1 VSGAFPPFAVA
12 CARLYAAEAM
22 ADITKKD
29 MERGRKLVAGAVAA
43 PAILTAVPAL
53 ITLLLLILAPLAPP
67 SAVVVF
73 FFGAVFTV
81 LGFLIGLG
89 IAGLLVH
96 RRSRWI
102 RDMRERIAADGIRAE
117 EIGWFT
123 NELKA
128 AEKRAL
134 KAVEARD
141 LLLGDAYRETLASR
155 LTATRILRSS
165 KRELM
170 LARKREGKIKML
182 KSGRRE
188 EFLSEI
194 KRDIEKVSVIRD
206 EASAMLAEAEARLQM
221 IEAAATRGGSLADSE
236 LALKKLSA
244 RTRELPLALESAR
257 MSEEI
262 RLELEAENDV
272 GE

>member
-1 VSGAFPPFAVA
+1 
-12 CARLYAAEAM
+12 M
-22 ADITKKD
+22 ADITKSD
-29 MERGRKLVAGAVAA
+29 LVRGRKLVAGAVTA
-43 PAILTAVPAL
+43 PAVLTAAPAL
-53 ITLLLLILAPLAPP
+53 ITLLALMLAPLAPP
-67 SAVVVF
+67 SAFVVL
-73 FFGAVFTV
+73 FFGAVVTV
-81 LGFLIGLG
+81 LGLLVGLG
-89 IAGLLVH
+89 IAGYLVH
-96 RRSRWI
+96 KRGRWL
-102 RDMRERIAADGIRAE
+102 REMRELIAADGIRAE

-134 KAVEARD
+134 KSVEARD

-155 LTATRILRSS
+155 LTATRILKSS

-170 LARKREGKIKML
+170 LARKREGRIKML
-182 KSGRRE
+182 KSGRRD

-194 KRDIEKVSVIRD
+194 SRDVEKVSGIRD

-244 RTRELPLALESAR
+244 RTKELPLALESAR

>member
-1 VSGAFPPFAVA
+1 
-12 CARLYAAEAM
+12 M
-22 ADITKKD
+22 ADITRSD
-29 MERGRKLVAGAVAA
+29 LQRGRKLVAGAVAA

-53 ITLLLLILAPLAPP
+53 ITLLTLILAPLAPP
-67 SAVVVF
+67 SAFVVF
-73 FFGAVFTV
+73 FFGAVVTV
-81 LGFLIGLG
+81 LGLLIGLG
-89 IAGLLVH
+89 FTGFFVH
-96 RRSRWI
+96 KRGRWL
-102 RDMRERIAADGIRAE
+102 REMRELIAADGIRAE

-170 LARKREGKIKML
+170 LARKREGKVKML
-182 KSGRRE
+182 KSDRRG

-194 KRDIEKVSVIRD
+194 SRDIEKVSGIRD
-206 EASAMLAEAEARLQM
+206 EASLMLAEAEARLQM

-244 RTRELPLALESAR
+244 RTKELPLALESAR

-262 RLELEAENDV
+262 RLELEAENEV

>member
-1 VSGAFPPFAVA
+1 
-12 CARLYAAEAM
+12 M
-22 ADITKKD
+22 ADIIKSDLT
-29 MERGRKLVAGAVAA
+29 RGRRLVAGAVAT
-43 PAILTAVPAL
+43 PAVLTALPAL

-67 SAVVVF
+67 SAFVVF
-73 FFGAVFTV
+73 FFGAVVTV
-81 LGFLIGLG
+81 LGLLIGLG
-89 IAGLLVH
+89 IAGVLLH
-96 RRSRWI
+96 KRGRWL
-102 RDMRERIAADGIRAE
+102 REMRELIASDGIRAE

-155 LTATRILRSS
+155 LTATRILKSS

-170 LARKREGKIKML
+170 LSRKRQGKIKML
-182 KSGRRE
+182 QAERRG
-188 EFLSEI
+188 EFLAEI
-194 KRDIEKVSVIRD
+194 GRDIEKVSGIRD

-244 RTRELPLALESAR
+244 RTKELPLALESAR